1 MSYIAER
8 RAEEK
13 DRRRAEIIDA
23 AEQVFAQTGYENA
36 TMEQVARAAR
46 LSRALIYVYFKD
58 KTELHFAVCE
68 RALTLLRERFIQ
80 AAARHKRGLDQVGAI
95 GRAYIGF
102 AQELP
107 HYFAALSRFESHR
120 PEDISPDGCE
130 HGCVQAGDRVHQVI
144 VESIE
149 AGIAD
154 GSIRP
159 DVGNPYLVSVTLW
172 GYMHGTI
179 QLVFTKQHV
188 FAQVGIA
195 VQQLIDNAVAMA
207 RRSIATDP

>member
-1 MSYIAER
+1 MTIAER

-23 AEQVFAQTGYENA
+23 AEEVFAQTGFDQA

-58 KTELHFAVCE
+58 KTELHFAVSE
-68 RALTLLRERFIQ
+68 RGLTLLRERFLQ
-80 AAARHKRGLDQVGAI
+80 AAARFERGLDQVGAI

-102 AQELP
+102 AHEFP
-107 HYFAALSRFESHR
+107 HYLAALSRFEAHR
-120 PEDISPDGCE
+120 PEEVLEGSCEAGCL
-130 HGCVQAGDRVHQVI
+130 HAGDAVHRVI
-144 VESIE
+144 VDCIE
-149 AGIAD
+149 HGIAD
-154 GSIRP
+154 GSIRS

-179 QLVFTKQHV
+179 QLLANKAHV
-188 FAQVGIA
+188 LAHKGIP
-195 VQQLIDNAVAMA
+195 VQQLIDNAVLMA
-207 RRSIATDP
+207 RRAIATHP